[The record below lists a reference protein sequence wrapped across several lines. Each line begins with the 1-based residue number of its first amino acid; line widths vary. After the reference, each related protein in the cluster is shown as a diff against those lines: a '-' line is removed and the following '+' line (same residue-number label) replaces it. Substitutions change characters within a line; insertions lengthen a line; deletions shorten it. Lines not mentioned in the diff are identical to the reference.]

1 MSSQHFNFKWN
12 RLYSKAYWIYIEEV
26 KNSEIAKAQLAD
38 TSVDVFT
45 GVPFDNDRNTEIT
58 MDDVNAYMATL
69 SPEESAQMQAM
80 TSGMSD
86 DQILQLFSAS

>member
-1 MSSQHFNFKWN
+1 MLIQA
-12 RLYSKAYWIYIEEV
+12 LMYL
-26 KNSEIAKAQLAD
+26 Q
-38 TSVDVFT
+38 

-86 DQILQLFSAS
+86 LSDTTAFLSVTKG